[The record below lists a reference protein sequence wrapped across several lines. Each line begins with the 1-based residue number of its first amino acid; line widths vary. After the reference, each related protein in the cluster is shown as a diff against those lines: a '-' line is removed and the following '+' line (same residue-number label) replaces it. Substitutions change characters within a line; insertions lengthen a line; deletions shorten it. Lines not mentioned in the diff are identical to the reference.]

1 MEDFTLLARIAKSHG
16 SPQQTNLVNR
26 SIMNS
31 TNQPSSFQ
39 KIQQFVRAN
48 LVSAIVSSACL
59 NLGLIGAATWNVGNA
74 SQNLKVTVE
83 RQTNLQELSSRI
95 AYLDSAISENLVF
108 LPGQQLWQKRYRNNT
123 FDLQTA
129 TTELDRSV
137 PTDAK
142 DIFERANLSMKQ
154 LVVMENRLT
163 ELVKNRQLEAAKAIV
178 IGKEYGQ
185 EKKFYIEGAQTIIS
199 KIKENINNQIQSQ
212 RQALDR
218 SILLAIAG
226 LSLLALTSI
235 GTVLVVRGYIRDRQ
249 LAQANLQASQ
259 DNLLQVNLQLENEAF
274 QRQIQSQ
281 STRQENEQL
290 QQDIGEL
297 LDVVSEIESGNLT
310 IQARVNDRA
319 TGLVSDTINRLIEEL
334 GKTLRQ
340 VSVAAYRVDV
350 NSKTQKDLA
359 ATVAQSTSKQS
370 EEVQQ
375 MLLLTRNVRQSAQ
388 NTMQQLNVTNQSL
401 VTLQSSVTEGQGT
414 ISGLDREIDVLQAGS
429 DRIVQEIKTLGEF
442 VGLADRFVQD
452 QGEIVTQTQILALN
466 ASLVAARAAE
476 QRDPKQ
482 FAGVAREFELIATQ
496 VSQLAQQT
504 SEGLASLEQRSSQ
517 IHQVVSSVDVDVQKL
532 GGLVNTFTQG
542 VKQASDVFTTVQA
555 VTAQVVESGNMVST
569 ASQRIMTAADSTTIA
584 IESISTL
591 SQEISHQS
599 QDAQNLGDQLN
610 MLSTDLLENIQIFKL
625 PTLPVNENHT
635 LELAI

>member
-1 MEDFTLLARIAKSHG
+1 
-16 SPQQTNLVNR
+16 
-26 SIMNS
+26 MNS
-31 TNQPSSFQ
+31 TNLPSSLQ

-48 LVSAIVSSACL
+48 LVSAIISSACL
-59 NLGLIGAATWNVGNA
+59 NLGLTGAATWNVWNA

-83 RQTNLQELSSRI
+83 RQANLQELSSRM
-95 AYLDSAISENLVF
+95 AYLDSAMSENMVF
-108 LPGQQLWQKRYRNNT
+108 PPGQQLWEKRYSNNA
-123 FDLQTA
+123 FDLQKA
-129 TTELDRSV
+129 TTELAKEV
-137 PTDAK
+137 PADVK
-142 DIFERANLSMKQ
+142 DVFDRANTSMKQ
-154 LVVMENRLT
+154 LIAMEDRVAQ
-163 ELVKNRQLEAAKAIV
+163 LVQTRQLPQAAAIV
-178 IGKEYGQ
+178 LGKDYSQ
-185 EKKFYIEGAQTIIS
+185 AKKFYIQSAQTIVT
-199 KIKENINNQIQSQ
+199 KIKEQINSQIQDQ
-212 RQALDR
+212 RLALDW
-218 SILLAIAG
+218 SITLATASLGLLTV
-226 LSLLALTSI
+226 TSI
-235 GTVLVVRGYIRDRQ
+235 GTVLAVRGYVRDRQ
-249 LAQANLQASQ
+249 LAQSALQTSQ
-259 DNLLQVNLQLENEAF
+259 EDLVLVNMSLANEARE
-274 QRQIQSQ
+274 RQAQEQ

-310 IQARVNDRA
+310 IQAQVNDRA

-340 VSVAAYRVDV
+340 VSVAAHRVDA
-350 NSKTQKDLA
+350 NSKTQKEMA
-359 ATVAQSTSKQS
+359 ATVAQNTGKQTQ
-370 EEVQQ
+370 EVSQ

-388 NTMQQLNVTNQSL
+388 NTMQQLMTTNRSL

-414 ISGLDREIDVLQAGS
+414 ISSLDREIDVLQAGS

-542 VKQASDVFTTVQA
+542 VKQASDVFATVQA
-555 VTAQVVESGNMVST
+555 VTEQVVESGNLVST
-569 ASQRIMTAADSTTIA
+569 ASQRIVTAADSTTIA
-584 IESISTL
+584 IESISSL

-610 MLSTDLLENIQIFKL
+610 ILSTDLLENIQIFKL
-625 PTLPVNENHT
+625 PTDPAAENNA
-635 LELAI
+635 LEFAV

>member
-1 MEDFTLLARIAKSHG
+1 
-16 SPQQTNLVNR
+16 
-26 SIMNS
+26 MNS
-31 TNQPSSFQ
+31 TNLPSSLQ
-39 KIQQFVRAN
+39 KVQQFIRAN
-48 LVSAIVSSACL
+48 LVGAIVSSACL
-59 NLGLIGAATWNVGNA
+59 NLGLTGAATWNVWNA

-83 RQTNLQELSSRI
+83 RQANLQELSSRM
-95 AYLDSAISENLVF
+95 AYLDAAMSENLVF
-108 LPGQQLWQKRYRNNT
+108 PPGQQLWQKRYRNNT
-123 FDLQTA
+123 FDLQKA
-129 TTELDRSV
+129 TTELAQSV
-137 PTDAK
+137 PTDVK
-142 DIFERANLSMKQ
+142 DVFDRANLSMKQ
-154 LVVMENRLT
+154 LVAIENRVA

-178 IGKEYGQ
+178 VGKEYGQ
-185 EKKFYIEGAQTIIS
+185 EKKFYIESAQTIVS
-199 KIKENINNQIQSQ
+199 KNKENINNQIQSQ
-212 RQALDR
+212 RLALDR

-226 LSLLALTSI
+226 LVLLTVTSI
-235 GTVLVVRGYIRDRQ
+235 ATVIAVRAYIRDRQ
-249 LAQANLQASQ
+249 LAQAALQSSQ
-259 DNLLQVNLQLENEAF
+259 DNLLQVNLQLEQEAM
-274 QRQIQSQ
+274 QRQIQEQ

-310 IQARVNDRA
+310 IQAQVNDRA

-340 VSVAAYRVDV
+340 VSVAAYRVDA
-350 NSKTQKDLA
+350 NSKTQKEMA
-359 ATVAQSTSKQS
+359 ATVAQNTGKQT
-370 EEVQQ
+370 EEVSQ
-375 MLLLTRNVRQSAQ
+375 MLLLTENVRQSAQ
-388 NTMQQLNVTNQSL
+388 NTMQQLTMTNRSL

-414 ISGLDREIDVLQAGS
+414 ISSLDREIDVLQAGS

-504 SEGLASLEQRSSQ
+504 SEGLSSLEQRSAQ

-532 GGLVNTFTQG
+532 GGLVSTFTQG
-542 VKQASDVFTTVQA
+542 VKQASDVFATVQA
-555 VTAQVVESGNMVST
+555 VTEQVVESGNQVST
-569 ASQRIMTAADSTTIA
+569 ASQSIVTATNSTTIA

-610 MLSTDLLENIQIFKL
+610 ILSTDLLENIQIFKL
-625 PTLPVNENHT
+625 PTAP
-635 LELAI
+635 ELAAV

>member
-1 MEDFTLLARIAKSHG
+1 
-16 SPQQTNLVNR
+16 
-26 SIMNS
+26 MNS
-31 TNQPSSFQ
+31 TNQPSFFQ

-59 NLGLIGAATWNVGNA
+59 NLGLTGAATWNVWNA

-83 RQTNLQELSSRI
+83 RQTNLQELSNRT
-95 AYLDSAISENLVF
+95 AYLDSAMSENLVF
-108 LPGQQLWQKRYRNNT
+108 PPGQQLWQKRYRSNT

-129 TTELDRSV
+129 TTELGAEVPATVKDVFDRS
-137 PTDAK
+137 K
-142 DIFERANLSMKQ
+142 LSMQQ
-154 LVVMENRLT
+154 LIAIENRVSA
-163 ELVKNRQLEAAKAIV
+163 LVKNRQLEAAKTLILSQ
-178 IGKEYGQ
+178 EYDR
-185 EKKFYIEGAQTIIS
+185 EKRFYIESAQTIIS
-199 KIKENINNQIQSQ
+199 KIKENINIQIQSQ

-218 SILLAIAG
+218 AILLAIAG
-226 LSLLALTSI
+226 LGLLALTSI
-235 GTVLVVRGYIRDRQ
+235 VTVLAVRSYIRDRQ
-249 LAQANLQASQ
+249 LAQANLQSSQ

-274 QRQIQSQ
+274 QRQIQEQ
-281 STRQENEQL
+281 LTRQENEQL

-310 IQARVNDRA
+310 IQAQVNDRA

-334 GKTLRQ
+334 GRTLRQ
-340 VSVAAYRVDV
+340 VSVAADRVDA

-359 ATVAQSTSKQS
+359 TTVAQSTSKQS
-370 EEVQQ
+370 EEVGQ

-388 NTMQQLNVTNQSL
+388 NTMQQLNITNQSL

-414 ISGLDREIDVLQAGS
+414 ISSLDREIDVLQAGS

-517 IHQVVSSVDVDVQKL
+517 IHQVVSSVDIDVQKL

-542 VKQASDVFTTVQA
+542 VKQASDVFATVQA

-569 ASQRIMTAADSTTIA
+569 ASQQIVTAADSTTIA

-610 MLSTDLLENIQIFKL
+610 ILSTNLLENIQIFKL
-625 PTLPVNENHT
+625 PAAPVAEDNA
-635 LELAI
+635 LELAV

>member
-1 MEDFTLLARIAKSHG
+1 
-16 SPQQTNLVNR
+16 
-26 SIMNS
+26 MNS
-31 TNQPSSFQ
+31 TNQPSFFQ
-39 KIQQFVRAN
+39 EIQQFVRAN

-59 NLGLIGAATWNVGNA
+59 NLGLTGAATWNVWNA

-83 RQTNLQELSSRI
+83 RQTNLQELSNRT
-95 AYLDSAISENLVF
+95 AYLASAMSENLVF
-108 LPGQQLWQKRYRNNT
+108 PPGQQLWQKRYRNNT
-123 FDLQTA
+123 FELQKAIGALASEVPITVKDVF
-129 TTELDRSV
+129 DRS
-137 PTDAK
+137 K
-142 DIFERANLSMKQ
+142 LSMQQ
-154 LVVMENRLT
+154 LIAIENRVSA
-163 ELVKNRQLEAAKAIV
+163 LVKNRQLEAAKTLILSQ
-178 IGKEYGQ
+178 EYNR
-185 EKKFYIEGAQTIIS
+185 EKRFYIDSAQTIIT
-199 KIKENINNQIQSQ
+199 KIKENINSQILSQ

-218 SILLAIAG
+218 AILLAIAG
-226 LSLLALTSI
+226 LGLLALTSI
-235 GTVLVVRGYIRDRQ
+235 VTVLAVKGYIRDRQ

-310 IQARVNDRA
+310 IQAQVNDRA
-319 TGLVSDTINRLIEEL
+319 TGLVGDTLNRLIEEL
-334 GKTLRQ
+334 SRTLQQ
-340 VSVAAYRVDV
+340 VLVAAHRVDA
-350 NSKTQKDLA
+350 NSKTQKEMA
-359 ATVAQSTSKQS
+359 ATVAQNTGKQT

-388 NTMQQLNVTNQSL
+388 NTMQQLNVTNKSL

-414 ISGLDREIDVLQAGS
+414 ISSLDREIDVLQAGS

-482 FAGVAREFELIATQ
+482 FADVAREFELIATQ

-504 SEGLASLEQRSSQ
+504 SEGLTSLEQRSSQ

-542 VKQASDVFTTVQA
+542 VKQASDVFATVQS
-555 VTAQVVESGNMVST
+555 VTAEVVESGKMVST
-569 ASQRIMTAADSTTIA
+569 ASQRIVTAADSTTIA

-610 MLSTDLLENIQIFKL
+610 ILSTNLLENIQIFKL
-625 PTLPVNENHT
+625 PAAPATENNA
-635 LELAI
+635 LELSV